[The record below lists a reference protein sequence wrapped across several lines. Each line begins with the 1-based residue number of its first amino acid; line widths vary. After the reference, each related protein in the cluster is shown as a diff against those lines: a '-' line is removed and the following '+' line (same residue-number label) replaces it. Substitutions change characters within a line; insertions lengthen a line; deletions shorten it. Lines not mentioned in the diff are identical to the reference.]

1 MLTFFSK
8 CQLNGTNIESYEL
21 GQGRVGCKLDWGGKA
36 QWELWDELVW
46 ERQPRPG
53 DLQVYKRRGKVMRKG
68 MGVEILMPA
77 YDTDWAKNWKWRE
90 DHGGLKYQS
99 KRGGVCL
106 CSFCEQR
113 LEGHLPEVLCNGSLP

>member
-1 MLTFFSK
+1 MSLAKAELAAS
-8 CQLNGTNIESYEL
+8 LIGVERLSGSY
-21 GQGRVGCKLDWGGKA
+21 GMSWSGKDSQGR
-36 QWELWDELVW
+36 
-46 ERQPRPG
+46 G
-53 DLQVYKRRGKVMRKG
+53 DLQVYKRRGKVMRKD

-77 YDTDWAKNWKWRE
+77 SDTDWAKNWKWWE